1 MIPRAYINGRKN
13 LINRC
18 LNNVTDNA
26 LKYGNKVEIKLNK
39 KNTNIFITV
48 DDDGPGIPNKERD
61 NVFKPFYKID
71 KGRADSKSSVGLG
84 LSIASDIIRSHGGN
98 IMLEKS
104 KMNIQRFK
112 IVLLGNS
119 SVGKTSLLLR
129 YVKKKYGNIF
139 SSTIGCSFMAKIVE
153 KNNIKL
159 CPISKHDV
167 EKIRIWRNQQILNL
181 RQKKKITKEDQ
192 KKYFK
197 KIIFKEYENIKPK
210 NLIFSIKENSK
221 LIGYGGLVHISW
233 SNFRAEVSLLFKTD
247 LEKNKK
253 IKFFYFKIFLNF
265 NRLFKPI

>member
-1 MIPRAYINGRKN
+1 MI
-13 LINRC
+13 
-18 LNNVTDNA
+18 A
-26 LKYGNKVEIKLNK
+26 LKN
-39 KNTNIFITV
+39 
-48 DDDGPGIPNKERD
+48 
-61 NVFKPFYKID
+61 YKIL
-71 KGRADSKSSVGLG
+71 K
-84 LSIASDIIRSHGGN
+84 N
-98 IMLEKS
+98 
-104 KMNIQRFK
+104 
-112 IVLLGNS
+112 
-119 SVGKTSLLLR
+119 KT
-129 YVKKKYGNIF
+129 F
-139 SSTIGCSFMAKIVE
+139 E

-253 IKFFYFKIFLNF
+253 IKFFYFKIFLNLIKEVSF
-265 NRLFKPI
+265 NSLGLKKIYTETYSIRKKEILFLEKYGFKREGILKNHVYINKKAHDIILHGFNN